1 MKYAETTTTHNGR
14 RTRQT
19 CGFCLPVSQEST
31 EIQVFWWVDRAKYNT
46 LRGNTPSR
54 LCAVVET
61 RRPLSRAVT
70 TKHIGPT
77 MHTPQSRH
85 EFYTQAAA
93 ANLQLIEDINCHY
106 KRLQDLISQLI
117 GATADLV
124 AILTIELGEERKAD
138 RERDL

>member
-31 EIQVFWWVDRAKYNT
+31 GIPVFWWVDRAKYNT

-93 ANLQLIEDINCHY
+93 ANLQLIEDINSHY
-106 KRLQDLISQLI
+106 KRLQALHLKLID
-117 GATADLV
+117 ATADLV
-124 AILTIELGEERKAD
+124 AVLGNEIAADRDAD
-138 RERDL
+138 RESDL